1 MPPPKQQ
8 SAKPTRPRG
17 TRAQTRQRLIDATLN
32 LLRTGGE
39 SAVTTVSVTRA
50 AGSAQ
55 SAFYKHFPNVEACI
69 AQAAGQ
75 VTAEIRKA
83 VAAIRQRMYD
93 TGPGAGDDL
102 VQAFLEMFQLVDHHR
117 AVTELFL
124 RYRCDPVAMGGVM
137 HRFGRDMSVDLAR
150 QLTAQIKKGG
160 IAHPPADWVQATADS
175 LMEASFAA
183 IDAHLA
189 GRGLSVE
196 ASARLLAAFSA
207 AACLGVVQAMPS
219 R

>member
-1 MPPPKQQ
+1 M
-8 SAKPTRPRG
+8 
-17 TRAQTRQRLIDATLN
+17 
-32 LLRTGGE
+32 
-39 SAVTTVSVTRA
+39 
-50 AGSAQ
+50 
-55 SAFYKHFPNVEACI
+55 
-69 AQAAGQ
+69 
-75 VTAEIRKA
+75 
-83 VAAIRQRMYD
+83 
-93 TGPGAGDDL
+93 
-102 VQAFLEMFQLVDHHR
+102 
-117 AVTELFL
+117 TELFL